1 LFSKKKIK
9 KDIGAMKKNKK
20 KIAFIS
26 ALVFSVVYS
35 LLFKWVRTGNPLKA
49 ETVIFGTIIFLNI
62 IIVGSIAHNSF
73 NRFSNKPA
81 IQLKKSIIP
90 SFILFVIIAL
100 SISLSLI
107 SIGVYSFYL
116 IKGLDTT
123 DFLKQLFQVEL
134 SSAIKQFSIWILI
147 GSAFFFYIIWRK
159 AIERE
164 QKLREENLKYKY
176 QNLKSQVNPHFLFNS
191 LNTLSEIMYEDA
203 KTADKY
209 IQKLSG
215 IYRYIL
221 ENEEIDLVPLN
232 KEIEFVKQYFDIQ
245 KVRDNDKITLEIDL
259 QDANK
264 FKVVP
269 VSLQIL
275 VENALKHNS
284 RSEELPLKIRI
295 ERSNDKIVVSNN
307 IQRKNIFESKSK
319 IGLLNLKER
328 VKLILDKDLI
338 LEEDNNQF
346 IVRLPIITS

>member
-1 LFSKKKIK
+1 
-9 KDIGAMKKNKK
+9 M
-20 KIAFIS
+20 
-26 ALVFSVVYS
+26 
-35 LLFKWVRTGNPLKA
+35 
-49 ETVIFGTIIFLNI
+49 
-62 IIVGSIAHNSF
+62 
-73 NRFSNKPA
+73 
-81 IQLKKSIIP
+81 QLKKSILP
-90 SFILFVIIAL
+90 SYTLFVIIAL

-123 DFLKQLFQVEL
+123 GFLKHLFQVEL

-147 GSAFFFYIIWRK
+147 GSAFLFYIIWRK

-191 LNTLSEIMYEDA
+191 LNTLSEIVYEDA
-203 KTADKY
+203 KIADKY

-221 ENEEIDLVPLN
+221 ENEEIDLVTLN
-232 KEIEFVKQYFDIQ
+232 KEIEFVKQYFEIQ
-245 KVRDNDKITLEIDL
+245 KVRDNDKILLEIECHNADE
-259 QDANK
+259 

-284 RSEELPLKIRI
+284 RSEKVPLKISI
-295 ERSNDKIVVSNN
+295 ERNNDKIVVSNN
-307 IQRKNIFESKSK
+307 ILRKNILVSKSK
-319 IGLLNLKER
+319 TGLLNLKER

-338 LEEDNNQF
+338 YEEDNNQF
-346 IVRLPIITS
+346 IVKLPIIKP